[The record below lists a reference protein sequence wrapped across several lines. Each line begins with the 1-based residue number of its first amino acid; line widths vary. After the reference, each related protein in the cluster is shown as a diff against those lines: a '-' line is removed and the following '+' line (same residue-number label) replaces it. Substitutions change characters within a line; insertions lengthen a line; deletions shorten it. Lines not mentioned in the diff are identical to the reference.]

1 MIGIIFATLTISTG
15 YYYISPYVTEV
26 FGVSAL
32 LGAVLSSS
40 SQYIRPFAS
49 FGAGVLGD
57 RINNSKV
64 MLIGQIGLTIALII
78 LLVTPASL
86 GIIPILIACLMIF
99 FCMYMCIAMHFAIM
113 DEEYFPPECVGTAIG
128 LICAI
133 GYLPEATSLFVAGVI
148 LIPRCGRIPAV
159 LCVPVRGYHH
169 RFAADAHLAAADKG
183 QEGGN
188 P

>member
-133 GYLPEATSLFVAGVI
+133 
-148 LIPRCGRIPAV
+148 PRCGRIPAV

>member
-1 MIGIIFATLTISTG
+1 MLTKPLKMPAVWLMIGIIFATLTISTG
-15 YYYISPYVTEV
+15 CYYISPYVTEV

-40 SQYIRPFAS
+40 SQYIRPIAS

-64 MLIGQIGLTIALII
+64 MLIGQIGLAIALVII
-78 LLVTPASL
+78 LAVPSSMGVL
-86 GIIPILIACLMIF
+86 PILVACLMIF
-99 FCMYMCIAMHFAIM
+99 FCMYMCVTMHFAIM

-133 GYLPEATSLFVAGVI
+133 GYLPEATSPFVAGVI
-148 LIPRCGRIPAV
+148 LDHFPGAA
-159 LCVPVRGYHH
+159 GY
-169 RFAADAHLAAADKG
+169 RLFFVYLLPLLFSDWY
-183 QEGGN
+183 
-188 P
+188 